1 MIRLR
6 KPYILERL
14 IYAVIWLIV
23 FLSPLVI
30 AYWAMNTQIDQGFN
44 WTAIGRVWIYSI
56 LPFFLLFCLNNF
68 WLAPYFLLRKK
79 YVRYAISVIA
89 ALSIFIWLDITFI
102 HRGTIDGFPFGTP
115 AQMMERRDRQSGE
128 RSFTRAP
135 DFQQEESPQRDESK
149 RERPQDDPSRSRCP
163 SREEGPGGMRPQP
176 FVGLMLM
183 PAIFRILVATLM
195 IGFNIA
201 IKFLFKSMQD
211 EEVMKELERRQLQSE
226 LEYLKYQIN
235 PHFFMNTLNNIHAL
249 VDINKVQAKKAIVE
263 LSKMMRYVLY
273 EANNKTIPLS
283 REVLFLNNYIEL
295 MKLRFIETV
304 NVKVSLPEDIPE
316 IEIPPLLYISFIE
329 NAFKHGVSYR
339 SDSLIYVAMQV
350 EEESLVFTCS
360 NSNNGKSEE
369 QHRGIGLDNIQK
381 RLKLLY
387 NDNYTLSINES
398 PESFNVLLI
407 IPLI

>member
-1 MIRLR
+1 MVQLR
-6 KPYILERL
+6 KPYLLERL
-14 IYAVIWLIV
+14 IYVVIWMIV
-23 FLSPLVI
+23 FLSPVVI
-30 AYWAMNTQIDQGFN
+30 TYWAMNSQAEQSFRWQN
-44 WTAIGRVWIYSI
+44 VAHVWLYGIT
-56 LPFFLLFCLNNF
+56 PFFLLFCINNL

-79 YVRYAISVIA
+79 YVRYAISVFVVLI
-89 ALSIFIWLDITFI
+89 LFIWVDVSFFHKGPI
-102 HRGTIDGFPFGTP
+102 GGFPTDP
-115 AQMMERRDRQSGE
+115 LELERREGRPGERE

-135 DFQQEESPQRDESK
+135 DFQREDPPQRRVSDRELSQGEFLREHRPK
-149 RERPQDDPSRSRCP
+149 RDGELGRPY
-163 SREEGPGGMRPQP
+163 RPLP
-176 FVGLMLM
+176 GLMWM
-183 PAIFRILVATLM
+183 PSIFRFLIAILM

-201 IKFLFKSMQD
+201 IKLLFKSMRD
-211 EEVMKELERRQLQSE
+211 EEAMKELERRKLQSE
-226 LEYLKYQIN
+226 LAYLKYQIN

-249 VDINKVQAKKAIVE
+249 VDINKTQAKKAIVE

-295 MKLRFIETV
+295 MKLRYIEKV
-304 NVKVSLPEDIPE
+304 NVKVSMPEDIPAV
-316 IEIPPLLYISFIE
+316 EIPPLLYISFIE

-350 EEESLVFTCS
+350 EDGSLVFTCS

-387 NDNYTLSINES
+387 GDKYTLSINES
-398 PESFNVLLI
+398 SDSFNVLLI

>member
-14 IYAVIWLIV
+14 VYVVIWLIV

-30 AYWAMNTQIDQGFN
+30 AYWAMNTQVDQTIN
-44 WTAIGRVWIYSI
+44 WAAIVRVWLYSI
-56 LPFFLLFCLNNF
+56 LPFFVLFCLNNF
-68 WLAPYFLLRKK
+68 GLAPYFLLRKK
-79 YVRYAISVIA
+79 YVRYAISVLV
-89 ALSIFIWLDITFI
+89 ALSLFIWLDTALL
-102 HRGTIDGFPFGTP
+102 HRGPIDGFPFGTP
-115 AQMMERRDRQSGE
+115 EQMMERRERLPGE

-135 DFQQEESPQRDESK
+135 DFQN
-149 RERPQDDPSRSRCP
+149 QDTLQYDQPRRGELQDQPSRRP
-163 SREEGPGGMRPQP
+163 RRSREEGLGGMRPQP
-176 FVGLMLM
+176 YIGLMLM
-183 PAIFRILVATLM
+183 PAIFRVLIATLM

-201 IKFLFKSMQD
+201 IKFLFKSLQD
-211 EEVMKELERRQLQSE
+211 EEAMKELEHRQLQSE

-249 VDINKVQAKKAIVE
+249 VDINKTQAKKAIVE

-283 REVLFLNNYIEL
+283 REVLFLSNYIEL
-295 MKLRFIETV
+295 MKLRYIETV
-304 NVKVSLPEDIPE
+304 NVKVSLPENTPE

>member
-1 MIRLR
+1 MVQLR
-6 KPYILERL
+6 KPYLLERL
-14 IYAVIWLIV
+14 IYVVIWMIV
-23 FLSPLVI
+23 FLSPVVI
-30 AYWAMNTQIDQGFN
+30 TYWAMNSQAEQTFRWQN
-44 WTAIGRVWIYSI
+44 VAHVWLYGI
-56 LPFFLLFCLNNF
+56 LPFFLLFCINNR
-68 WLAPYFLLRKK
+68 WLAPYLLLRRK
-79 YVRYAISVIA
+79 YVRYAISVFTIL
-89 ALSIFIWLDITFI
+89 ALFIWVDASFFN
-102 HRGTIDGFPFGTP
+102 RGPIGGFPTDP
-115 AQMMERRDRQSGE
+115 LEMERRELRTGERE

-135 DFQQEESPQRDESK
+135 DFQREDPPQRG
-149 RERPQDDPSRSRCP
+149 RPY
-163 SREEGPGGMRPQP
+163 RPLP
-176 FVGLMLM
+176 GLMWM
-183 PAIFRILVATLM
+183 PSIFRFLIAILM

-201 IKFLFKSMQD
+201 IKFLFKSMRD
-211 EEVMKELERRQLQSE
+211 EEAMKELERRKLQSE

-249 VDINKVQAKKAIVE
+249 VDINKAQAKKAIVE

-295 MKLRFIETV
+295 MKLRYIEKV
-304 NVKVSLPEDIPE
+304 NVKVSMPEDFPDV
-316 IEIPPLLYISFIE
+316 EIPPLLYISFIE

-350 EEESLVFTCS
+350 EDGSLVFTCS

-387 NDNYTLSINES
+387 GDKYTLSINES
-398 PESFNVLLI
+398 SESFNVLLI

>member
-1 MIRLR
+1 MVQLR
-6 KPYILERL
+6 KPYLLERL
-14 IYAVIWLIV
+14 IYIVIWLVV
-23 FLSPLVI
+23 FLSPVVI
-30 AYWAMNTQIDQGFN
+30 TYWTMSSRAEHGFSWQNVTQAWLYGI
-44 WTAIGRVWIYSI
+44 I
-56 LPFFLLFCLNNF
+56 PFFLLFCLNNM

-79 YVRYAISVIA
+79 YVRYAISVFVVL
-89 ALSIFIWLDITFI
+89 ALFIWVDVSFF
-102 HRGTIDGFPFGTP
+102 HRGPVGGFPTDLLEL
-115 AQMMERRDRQSGE
+115 ERRDGWAGERE
-128 RSFTRAP
+128 RSFKRVP
-135 DFQQEESPQRDESK
+135 DFQREDPPQRDLSNRESTRAEFS
-149 RERPQDDPSRSRCP
+149 RER
-163 SREEGPGGMRPQP
+163 GPKMDSELRMSPR
-176 FVGLMLM
+176 FVPGLMWM
-183 PAIFRILVATLM
+183 PSIFRFLIAILM

-201 IKFLFKSMQD
+201 IKFLFKSMRD
-211 EEVMKELERRQLQSE
+211 EEAMKELERRKLQSE

-295 MKLRFIETV
+295 MKLRYIEKV
-304 NVKVSLPEDIPE
+304 NVKVSLPEDIPAV
-316 IEIPPLLYISFIE
+316 EIPPLLYISFIE
-329 NAFKHGVSYR
+329 NAFKHGVSYQTN
-339 SDSLIYVAMQV
+339 SLIYVAMQV
-350 EEESLVFTCS
+350 EDGSLVFTCS

-387 NDNYTLSINES
+387 GDKYTLSINEG